1 MKYLSIILLV
11 LMSCNLSDSIQ
22 NCKGVSTSFIPLADL
37 KNDTFNNYNG
47 GKYPN
52 GQNAIPLAHYKKGI
66 QLFNAIFPIDIN
78 GHIDSINGKIGFMI
92 LGFSTAA
99 MTGNVFKLICTM
111 KDLDPHL
118 TIGIG
123 AQGGMDIN
131 AMLDE
136 GSGYWRKAILD
147 LSNVGLSNA
156 QIQLIWISTGDMQS
170 ASLEFPK
177 QSIALAD
184 KYHTLLLMIK
194 QKYPNIKIVFL
205 SDRTFAG
212 YIDNN
217 GPQLLAEPTAYYT
230 SWAVKFLIE
239 RQLQSLTDYTYSDIP
254 FIDWG
259 PMLWTNGETGDSYN
273 YKWDCDDAAK
283 GGIHPTAKGR
293 SKEAIRLYNFF
304 SNHPY
309 TKQWFTSPQSQA
321 N

>member
-1 MKYLSIILLV
+1 MV
-11 LMSCNLSDSIQ
+11 VMGCNLSDSSTQ
-22 NCKGVSTSFIPLADL
+22 NCKGVSSPFIPLADL
-37 KNDTFNNYNG
+37 KNDTFHNYTG

-52 GQNAIPLAHYKKGI
+52 GQNVIPNAHYKKGM
-66 QLFNAIFPIDIN
+66 QLSNAIFPLDIN
-78 GHIDSINGKIGFMI
+78 GNIDSTNGKVGFMI

-99 MTGNVFKLICTM
+99 MTGNVFKWICTR
-111 KDLDPHL
+111 KAINPHL
-118 TIGIG
+118 TIVIG

-136 GSGYWRKAILD
+136 NSEYWEKATDD
-147 LSNVGLSNA
+147 LNNAGLSNL
-156 QIQLIWISTGDMQS
+156 QIQMIWISTGDMQS
-170 ASLEFPK
+170 ASLDFPE
-177 QSIALAD
+177 QSIVLAD
-184 KYHTLLLMIK
+184 KYQTLLVLIK
-194 QKYPNIKIVFL
+194 HTYPNIKIVFL

-230 SWAVKFLIE
+230 SWAIKFLIE
-239 RQLQSLTDYTYSDIP
+239 RQLQSLSGYTYSDIP

-273 YKWDCDDAAK
+273 YKWNCEDAAK

-293 SKEAIRLYNFF
+293 SKEAIRLYTFF
-304 SNHPY
+304 RNHPY
-309 TKQWFTSPQSQA
+309 TKQWFTSPRSQV

>member
-1 MKYLSIILLV
+1 
-11 LMSCNLSDSIQ
+11 
-22 NCKGVSTSFIPLADL
+22 
-37 KNDTFNNYNG
+37 
-47 GKYPN
+47 
-52 GQNAIPLAHYKKGI
+52 
-66 QLFNAIFPIDIN
+66 
-78 GHIDSINGKIGFMI
+78 MI

-293 SKEAIRLYNFF
+293 SKEAIRLYNFSVIIHIQNNGLLLHKAKRINKFPSHFNGIIKGGICCYKLNSVCFCIVFKKTIKCFCDKRGKTVITRKADIPF
-304 SNHPY
+304 SSNFSFASF
-309 TKQWFTSPQSQA
+309 KTSTLYLLQVSTVIFNIISA
-321 N
+321 

>member
-1 MKYLSIILLV
+1 MV
-11 LMSCNLSDSIQ
+11 VMSCNLFDSSIQ
-22 NCKGVSTSFIPLADL
+22 NCKGVSSSFIPLADL
-37 KNDTFNNYNG
+37 KNDTFNNYTG
-47 GKYPN
+47 GKYPKA
-52 GQNAIPLAHYKKGI
+52 QNAIPHTHYKKGM
-66 QLFNAIFPIDIN
+66 QLSQDIFPVDNN
-78 GHIDSINGKIGFMI
+78 GYIDSTTGKVGFLI

-99 MTGNVFKLICTM
+99 MTGNVFNWICTR
-111 KDLDPHL
+111 KAIDPHL
-118 TIGIG
+118 TIAIG

-136 GSGYWRKAILD
+136 NSGYWGKATDD
-147 LSNVGLSNA
+147 LINAGLSNS

-170 ASLEFPK
+170 ASLDFPE
-177 QSIALAD
+177 QSIVLAD
-184 KYHTLLLMIK
+184 KYHSLLLFIK

-239 RQLQSLTDYTYSDIP
+239 RQLQSLSGYTYSDIP

-259 PMLWTNGETGDSYN
+259 PMLWTNGETGDSNN
-273 YKWDCDDAAK
+273 YKWDCYDAAK